1 MLTEGYQTY
10 TYSDDFSYYA
20 AGVPTFINGFLLQS
34 DMETVFPFYVDIY
47 HSQYDTPEL
56 YDADVMDFNL
66 KYYGALALYIDQTPA
81 LYLDFTEQY
90 DRVMGCIDDEIMT
103 AAGADAQ
110 AAQGCVRGVQ

>member
-1 MLTEGYQTY
+1 M
-10 TYSDDFSYYA
+10 
-20 AGVPTFINGFLLQS
+20 
-34 DMETVFPFYVDIY
+34 
-47 HSQYDTPEL
+47 DTPEL

-103 AAGADAQ
+103 AGWCGRSG
-110 AAQGCVRGVQ
+110 AQGCVRGVQ